1 MSFPNRFHRRAV
13 WLPGSIVA
21 VVLALVLAMTVS
33 RGAIGAAHPVHGKPH
48 VAVPVRLQQ
57 DLPESLD
64 PLRVDALQG
73 NVDASVGL
81 AQLLLDRFDRT
92 GEQDNLYEAFQWI
105 ARDWDQ
111 VEFLR
116 SDVIQRAVVDHCDGP
131 VLRWHW
137 LCVAGE

>member
-1 MSFPNRFHRRAV
+1 MSLPKSFRRHAF
-13 WLPGSIVA
+13 WLPLAA
-21 VVLALVLAMTVS
+21 VLLVLALAMTVS
-33 RGAIGAAHPVHGKPH
+33 RGAIGVAHAVHSKPH
-48 VAVPVRLQQ
+48 AAAAVRLQP
-57 DLPESLD
+57 DPPEGLD

-73 NVDASVGL
+73 SVDASVQL

-116 SDVIQRAVVDHCDGP
+116 GDVIQRAVVDHCDGP